1 MRIASLLVI
10 HIFGLV
16 LWISGLL
23 GTTIVL
29 SKELVQESSAE
40 ARQALACTRRVML
53 RAMADPGAFATLA
66 AGIAL
71 VAMNPSYYLYATWL
85 YIKLVLVVILIGL
98 HLIIVL
104 KGKSAGAGQT
114 ALGSGQVRIIRVL
127 ILVVFFFILVA
138 TLPGEVFLR

>member
-1 MRIASLLVI
+1 MRIASLLVL

-23 GTTIVL
+23 GTTIVF
-29 SKELVQESSAE
+29 SKLVQESSAE
-40 ARQALACTRRVML
+40 ARRALVRTQRVML

-98 HLIIVL
+98 HVIIAL
-104 KGKSAGAGQT
+104 KGKSAGTRQT
-114 ALGSGQVRIIRVL
+114 ALGSSGQMRIVRAL
-127 ILVVFFFILVA
+127 ILLVFFFILVA